1 MGVSGNSVR
10 WGLWGTGR
18 ISHHVAQ
25 DLRLVPGACISL
37 VGGRRLD
44 AAQQLAAQHP
54 GAVAIDSLERLIAS
68 SEVDAVYIAT
78 PDGQHRDDALAVLA
92 AGKPVLCEK
101 PLASSLAD
109 VQALVDAAERGKV
122 FLMEAMWTRF
132 LPAIVEIKRRVTA
145 GEIGDV
151 KFMQGSFAYS
161 DVQADARRGHAPY
174 PSLAQSMLYDRGIY
188 LIALAQH
195 LHKGDVVRANAR
207 CMEWGERSLCQFD
220 LQLDRG
226 ALLAGVCGNASELAN
241 TFEIVGT
248 RGTIS
253 IPAPFFKAHGFTLN
267 SLQETPAAAAVSR
280 NDSSAASWV
289 AQAKQLKRQL
299 QPLPAALRAARRA
312 PFNFPGNGYQFQ
324 FAEVARCL
332 AAGRT
337 QSEVMSWADSL
348 ALARALARTS
358 DATQWISRA

>member
-1 MGVSGNSVR
+1 MGLSGNNVR

-25 DLRLVPGACISL
+25 DLRLVPGARVSV

-54 GAVAIDSLERLIAS
+54 GAVAVDSLERLIAS

-78 PDGQHRDDALAVLA
+78 PDGRHRDDALAVLA
-92 AGKPVLCEK
+92 AGKAVLCEK

-109 VQALVDAAERGKV
+109 VQAMVDAAERGKV

-132 LPAIVEIKRRVTA
+132 LPAIAEVKRRVA
-145 GEIGDV
+145 AGDIGEIR
-151 KFMQGSFAYS
+151 FMQGSFCY
-161 DVQADARRGHAPY
+161 ADARRGHAPY
-174 PSLAQSMLYDRGIY
+174 PSLAQSMLYDRGVY

-195 LHKGDVVRANAR
+195 LHPGDVVRASTR
-207 CMEWGERSLCQFD
+207 CLEWDERSLCQFD

-241 TFEIVGT
+241 SSRSSARAARSRF
-248 RGTIS
+248 
-253 IPAPFFKAHGFTLN
+253 PARSSRRMRFTLRT
-267 SLQETPAAAAVSR
+267 LHRTHRPRPVCRATTAAPRPGSR
-280 NDSSAASWV
+280 RPSGSSGSCS
-289 AQAKQLKRQL
+289 R
-299 QPLPAALRAARRA
+299 LPSALRAARSTR
-312 PFNFPGNGYQFQ
+312 FNFPGNGYQFQ

-337 QSEVMSWADSL
+337 QSELMSWADSL
-348 ALARALARTS
+348 ALARALERIS

>member
-1 MGVSGNSVR
+1 MGMNEGLR

-25 DLRLVPGACISL
+25 DLRRVPGARISV
-37 VGGRRLD
+37 VGGRRLA
-44 AAQQLAAQHP
+44 AAQQLAALHP
-54 GAVAIDSLERLIAS
+54 GAQAVDSLQSLIAH

-78 PDGQHRDDALAVLA
+78 PDGHHRDDALAALA

-109 VQALVDAAERGKV
+109 VQALVDAAERHNV

-132 LPAIVEIKRRVTA
+132 LPAIAEIKRRVDG
-145 GEIGDV
+145 GEIGPIR
-151 KFMQGSFAYS
+151 FMQGSFSY
-161 DVQADARRGHAPY
+161 ADARRGHAPY
-174 PSLAQSMLYDRGIY
+174 PSLAQSMLYDRGVY
-188 LIALAQH
+188 LIALAQY
-195 LHKGDVVRANAR
+195 LHPGEVVRAGTR
-207 CMEWGERSLCQFD
+207 CLEWDERALCQFD

-248 RGTIS
+248 HGTIS
-253 IPAPFFKAHGFTLN
+253 IPGPFFKAHGFTLRPLPN
-267 SLQETPAAAAVSR
+267 TAPADGMSR
-280 NDSSAASWV
+280 NDSSAAGWV
-289 AQAKQLKRQL
+289 AQAKRIKRQL
-299 QPLPAALRAARRA
+299 QPLTSALRAARSTA
-312 PFNFPGNGYQFQ
+312 FNFPGNGYQFQ

-337 QSEVMSWADSL
+337 QSDTMSWADSL

-358 DATQWISRA
+358 DATQWISRT

>member
-1 MGVSGNSVR
+1 MGTMNGNVR

-25 DLRLVPGACISL
+25 DLRLVPGARISV
-37 VGGRRLD
+37 VGGRRLA

-54 GAVAIDSLERLIAS
+54 GAVAVDSLERLIAS
-68 SEVDAVYIAT
+68 PEVDAVYIAT
-78 PDGQHRDDALAVLA
+78 PDGQHRDDVLAVLA

-109 VQALVDAAERGKV
+109 VQAMVDAAERGKV

-132 LPAIVEIKRRVTA
+132 LPAIAEVKRRVAA
-145 GEIGDV
+145 GEIGDI
-151 KFMQGSFAYS
+151 KFMQGSFCYG
-161 DVQADARRGHAPY
+161 DARRGHAPY
-174 PSLAQSMLYDRGIY
+174 PSLAQSMVYDRGVY

-195 LHKGDVVRANAR
+195 LHPSDVVSASTR
-207 CMEWGERSLCQFD
+207 CLEWDERRSLCQFD
-220 LQLDRG
+220 LHLDRG
-226 ALLAGVCGNASELAN
+226 ALLSGVCGNASELAN

-253 IPAPFFKAHGFTLN
+253 IPGPFFKAHAFTLRA
-267 SLQETPAAAAVSR
+267 QQDTPAAAGVSR
-280 NDSSAASWV
+280 NDSSAASWI
-289 AQAKQLKRQL
+289 AQAKRLKRQL
-299 QPLPAALRAARRA
+299 QPGPGALRAALSA

-324 FAEVARCL
+324 FAEAARCL
-332 AAGRT
+332 ATGRT

-358 DATQWISRA
+358 DATQWISRP

>member
-1 MGVSGNSVR
+1 MGVNGNSVR

-25 DLRLVPGACISL
+25 DLRLVPGARISV
-37 VGGRRLD
+37 VGGRRLA
-44 AAQQLAAQHP
+44 AAQQLAAQHA
-54 GAVAIDSLERLIAS
+54 GAVAVDSLDRLIAS

-78 PDGQHRDDALAVLA
+78 PDGRHRDDALAAIA
-92 AGKPVLCEK
+92 AGKAVLCEK

-109 VQALVDAAERGKV
+109 VQAMVDAAERAKV

-132 LPAIVEIKRRVTA
+132 LPAIAEVKRRIE
-145 GEIGDV
+145 GGDIGQIR
-151 KFMQGSFAYS
+151 FMQGSFCY
-161 DVQADARRGHAPY
+161 ADARRSHAPY
-174 PSLAQSMLYDRGIY
+174 PSLAQSMLYDRGVY

-195 LHKGDVVRANAR
+195 LHPGDVVRANTR
-207 CMEWGERSLCQFD
+207 CLEWDEQRSLCQFD

-241 TFEIVGT
+241 SFEIVGT

-253 IPAPFFKAHGFTLN
+253 IPGPFFKAHGFTLRPASN
-267 SLQETPAAAAVSR
+267 APAAAAVSR
-280 NDSSAASWV
+280 NDSSAASWI
-289 AQAKQLKRQL
+289 AQAKRLKRQL
-299 QPLPAALRAARRA
+299 QPLPSALHTARSNA
-312 PFNFPGNGYQFQ
+312 FNFPGNGYQFQ

-337 QSEVMSWADSL
+337 QSELMSWADSL

>member
-1 MGVSGNSVR
+1 MGAMSNNSVR

-25 DLRLVPGACISL
+25 DLHLAPGACISV

-54 GAVAIDSLERLIAS
+54 GAVAVDSLDRLLAS
-68 SEVDAVYIAT
+68 NDVDAVYIAT
-78 PDGQHRDDALAVLA
+78 PDGQHRNDALAA
-92 AGKPVLCEK
+92 IHAGKAVLCEK

-109 VQALVDAAERGKV
+109 AQAMVEAAERAKV

-132 LPAIVEIKRRVTA
+132 LPVIVEIKRRVEA
-145 GEIGDV
+145 GDIGDIR
-151 KFMQGSFAYS
+151 FMQGSFSY
-161 DVQADARRGHAPY
+161 ADARRGHAPY
-174 PSLAQSMLYDRGIY
+174 PSMAQSMLYDRGVY

-195 LHKGDVVRANAR
+195 LHKSDIVRANTR
-207 CMEWGERSLCQFD
+207 CIEWADRSLCQFD

-226 ALLAGVCGNASELAN
+226 ALLTGVCGNASELAN
-241 TFEIVGT
+241 NFEIVGT

-253 IPAPFFKAHGFTLN
+253 IPGPFFKAHDFTLRP
-267 SLQETPAAAAVSR
+267 LADTPPAAGVSR
-280 NDSSAASWV
+280 SDSSAAVWI
-289 AQAKQLKRQL
+289 AQAKRIKRQL
-299 QPLPAALRAARRA
+299 QTLPNALRSARSS

-337 QSEVMSWADSL
+337 QSDVMSWADSL
-348 ALARALARTS
+348 ALARALARAS
-358 DATQWISRA
+358 DATQWISQA

>member
-1 MGVSGNSVR
+1 MGKMNGNSVR

-18 ISHHVAQ
+18 ISHHVVQ
-25 DLRLVPGACISL
+25 DLRLVPGARISV
-37 VGGRRLD
+37 VGGRRLA

-54 GAVAIDSLERLIAS
+54 GAVAVDSLDRLLAS
-68 SEVDAVYIAT
+68 NDVDAVYIAT
-78 PDGQHRDDALAVLA
+78 PDGQHRDDALAALA
-92 AGKPVLCEK
+92 AGKAVLCEK

-109 VQALVDAAERGKV
+109 VQAMVDAAERGKV

-132 LPAIVEIKRRVTA
+132 LPAIVEIKRRVSA
-145 GEIGDV
+145 GDIGDIR
-151 KFMQGSFAYS
+151 FMQGSFSY
-161 DVQADARRGHAPY
+161 ADARRGHAPY
-174 PSLAQSMLYDRGIY
+174 PSLAQSMLYDRGVY

-195 LHKGDVVRANAR
+195 LHQGDVVRANTR
-207 CMEWGERSLCQFD
+207 CMAWGERSLCQFD

-241 TFEIVGT
+241 SFEIVGT

-253 IPAPFFKAHGFTLN
+253 IPGPFFKAHGFTLRPAPDA
-267 SLQETPAAAAVSR
+267 TAAAGVSR
-280 NDSSAASWV
+280 HDSSAASWI
-289 AQAKQLKRQL
+289 AQAKRLKRQL
-299 QPLPAALRAARRA
+299 QPLPHALRTARSA

-337 QSEVMSWADSL
+337 QSDVMSWADSL

-358 DATQWISRA
+358 DATQWISQT

>member
-1 MGVSGNSVR
+1 MGLSGNNVR

-25 DLRLVPGACISL
+25 DLRLVPGARISV
-37 VGGRRLD
+37 VGGRRLA
-44 AAQQLAAQHP
+44 AAQQLAGQHP
-54 GAVAIDSLERLIAS
+54 GAVAVDSLERLIAS
-68 SEVDAVYIAT
+68 SDVDAVYIAT
-78 PDGQHRDDALAVLA
+78 PDGQHRDDALAVIA

-109 VQALVDAAERGKV
+109 VQAMVDAAERGKV

-132 LPAIVEIKRRVTA
+132 LPAIAEVKRRIE
-145 GEIGDV
+145 GGDIGQIR
-151 KFMQGSFAYS
+151 FMQGSFCY
-161 DVQADARRGHAPY
+161 ADARRGHAPY
-174 PSLAQSMLYDRGIY
+174 PSLAQSMLYDRGVY
-188 LIALAQH
+188 LIAMAQH
-195 LHKGDVVRANAR
+195 LHKGDVVCASTR

-226 ALLAGVCGNASELAN
+226 AMLAGVCGNASELAN
-241 TFEIVGT
+241 AFEIVGT

-253 IPAPFFKAHGFTLN
+253 IAAPFFKAHGFTLR
-267 SLQETPAAAAVSR
+267 PAANASPAAAVSR

-289 AQAKQLKRQL
+289 AQAKRLKRQL
-299 QPLPAALRAARRA
+299 QPLPGALRAARRA
-312 PFNFPGNGYQFQ
+312 PFNFLGNGYQFQ

-337 QSEVMSWADSL
+337 QSDIMSWADSL

-358 DATQWISRA
+358 DATQWILQP

>member
-1 MGVSGNSVR
+1 MGLNSSNSVR

-25 DLRLVPGACISL
+25 DLRLVAGASISV
-37 VGGRRLD
+37 VGARRLD
-44 AAQQLAAQHP
+44 AAQQLAARHP
-54 GAVAIDSLERLIAS
+54 GAQAVDSLERLLAS
-68 SEVDAVYIAT
+68 NEVDAVYIAT
-78 PDGQHRDDALAVLA
+78 PDGRHRDDALAAIA
-92 AGKPVLCEK
+92 AGKAVLCEK
-101 PLASSLAD
+101 PLASSLSD
-109 VQALVDAAERGKV
+109 VQALVDAAERNKI

-132 LPAIVEIKRRVTA
+132 LPAIAEVKRCVTT
-145 GEIGDV
+145 GDIGDIH
-151 KFMQGSFAYS
+151 FMQGSFSY
-161 DVQADARRGHAPY
+161 ADARRGHAPY

-195 LHKGDVVRANAR
+195 LHPGDVVRANTR

-220 LQLDRG
+220 LHLDRG

-241 TFEIVGT
+241 NFEIVGT

-253 IPAPFFKAHGFTLN
+253 IPGPFFKAHGFTLN
-267 SLQETPAAAAVSR
+267 RLQDTPATAAVSR

-289 AQAKQLKRQL
+289 AGAKRLKRQL
-299 QPLPAALRAARRA
+299 QPLSSALRGARSA

-337 QSEVMSWADSL
+337 QSDVMSWADSL
-348 ALARALARTS
+348 ALARALARAS
-358 DATQWISRA
+358 DATQWISQP

>member
-1 MGVSGNSVR
+1 MGTMNGAVR

-25 DLRLVPGACISL
+25 DLRLVPGARISV
-37 VGGRRLD
+37 VGGRRLA

-54 GAVAIDSLERLIAS
+54 GAVAVDSLERLIAS

-78 PDGQHRDDALAVLA
+78 PDGRHRDDALMAIA

-101 PLASSLAD
+101 PLAASLAD
-109 VQALVDAAERGKV
+109 VQALVEAAERGKV

-132 LPAIVEIKRRVTA
+132 LPAIAEVKRRIDA
-145 GEIGDV
+145 GDIGQIR
-151 KFMQGSFAYS
+151 FMQGSFGY
-161 DVQADARRGHAPY
+161 ADARRGHAPY
-174 PSLAQSMLYDRGIY
+174 PSLAQSMLYDRGVY
-188 LIALAQH
+188 LIALAQY
-195 LHKGDVVRANAR
+195 LHAGEVVRASTR
-207 CMEWGERSLCQFD
+207 CMQWDELSLCQFD
-220 LQLDRG
+220 LQLDGG

-241 TFEIVGT
+241 SFEIVGT

-253 IPAPFFKAHGFTLN
+253 IPGPFFKTHGFTLRPLPEP
-267 SLQETPAAAAVSR
+267 SAPAGLSR
-280 NDSSAASWV
+280 HDSSAASWV

-299 QPLPAALRAARRA
+299 QPLPSALRAARSS

-337 QSEVMSWADSL
+337 QSELMSWADSL

-358 DATQWISRA
+358 DATQWISRP

>member
-1 MGVSGNSVR
+1 MGMSGAVR

-25 DLRLVPGACISL
+25 DLRLVPGASISI
-37 VGGRRLD
+37 VGGRRLA

-54 GAVAIDSLERLIAS
+54 GAVAVDSLDRLIAS

-78 PDGQHRDDALAVLA
+78 PDGQHREDALAVLA

-101 PLASSLAD
+101 PLAASLAD
-109 VQALVDAAERGKV
+109 VQALIEAAERGKV

-132 LPAIVEIKRRVTA
+132 LPAIVEIKRRVEA
-145 GEIGDV
+145 GDIGQIR
-151 KFMQGSFAYS
+151 FMQGSFGY
-161 DVQADARRGHAPY
+161 ADARRSHAPY
-174 PSLAQSMLYDRGIY
+174 PSLAQSMLYDRGVY

-195 LHKGDVVRANAR
+195 LHPGEVVRANTR
-207 CMEWGERSLCQFD
+207 CMEWDGRSLCQFD
-220 LQLDRG
+220 LHLDRG

-241 TFEIVGT
+241 AFEIVGT

-253 IPAPFFKAHGFTLN
+253 IPGPFFKAHGFTLRP
-267 SLQETPAAAAVSR
+267 LPQTTAADGISR
-280 NDSSAASWV
+280 HDSSAASWV
-289 AQAKQLKRQL
+289 AQAKRLKRQL
-299 QPLPAALRAARRA
+299 QPLPGALRAARSTSL
-312 PFNFPGNGYQFQ
+312 NFPGNGYQFQ

-332 AAGRT
+332 AASRT
-337 QSEVMSWADSL
+337 QSDVMSWADSL

-358 DATQWISRA
+358 DATQWMSQP

>member
-1 MGVSGNSVR
+1 MGVNGNNNVR

-18 ISHHVAQ
+18 ITHHVAQ
-25 DLRLVPGACISL
+25 DLHLVPSASISV
-37 VGGRRLD
+37 VGGRRLA

-54 GAVAIDSLERLIAS
+54 GAVAVDSLQRLIAS

-78 PDGQHRDDALAVLA
+78 PDACHRDDALAALA

-109 VQALVDAAERGKV
+109 VQALVEAAERSNV

-132 LPAIVEIKRRVTA
+132 LPAIAEVKRRID
-145 GEIGDV
+145 GGDIGDV
-151 KFMQGSFAYS
+151 KFMHGSFCY
-161 DVQADARRGHAPY
+161 ADARRGHAPY
-174 PSLAQSMLYDRGIY
+174 PSLAQSMLYDRGVY

-195 LHKGDVVRANAR
+195 LHKSDVVRADTR

-226 ALLAGVCGNASELAN
+226 ALLAGVCGNASELGN
-241 TFEIVGT
+241 DFEIVGT

-253 IPAPFFKAHGFTLN
+253 IPGPFFKAHRFTL
-267 SLQETPAAAAVSR
+267 QPMPDTPAAAGVSR
-280 NDSSAASWV
+280 HDSSAAPWV
-289 AQAKQLKRQL
+289 AQAKRFKRQW
-299 QPLPAALRAARRA
+299 QPLPGAWRAARSTA
-312 PFNFPGNGYQFQ
+312 FNFPGNGYQFQ

-337 QSEVMSWADSL
+337 QSDVMSWANSL

>member
-1 MGVSGNSVR
+1 MGAMNGSVR

-25 DLRLVPGACISL
+25 DLRLVAGASISV
-37 VGGRRLD
+37 VGGRRLP

-54 GAVAIDSLERLIAS
+54 GAVAVDSLDRLIAS

-78 PDGQHRDDALAVLA
+78 PDGQHHDDALAVLA

-109 VQALVDAAERGKV
+109 VRAMVEAAERGKV

-132 LPAIVEIKRRVTA
+132 LPAIAEIKRRVD
-145 GEIGDV
+145 GGDIGQIR
-151 KFMQGSFAYS
+151 FMQGSFGY
-161 DVQADARRGHAPY
+161 ADARRGHAPY
-174 PSLAQSMLYDRGIY
+174 PSLAQSMLYDRGVY
-188 LIALAQH
+188 LIALAQY
-195 LHKGDVVRANAR
+195 LHRGDVVRAGTR
-207 CMEWGERSLCQFD
+207 CMEWNGSALCQFD

-241 TFEIVGT
+241 SFEIVGT

-253 IPAPFFKAHGFTLN
+253 IPGQFFKAHGFMLRPLPQPTVADGL
-267 SLQETPAAAAVSR
+267 SR
-280 NDSSAASWV
+280 HDSSAASWV

-299 QPLPAALRAARRA
+299 QPLSSALRAARST
-312 PFNFPGNGYQFQ
+312 PFNFSGNGYQFQ

-337 QSEVMSWADSL
+337 QSDIMSWADSL

-358 DATQWISRA
+358 DATQWISQS

>member
-1 MGVSGNSVR
+1 MNGTVR

-25 DLRLVPGACISL
+25 VLRLVPGASISV
-37 VGGRRLD
+37 VGGRRLA

-54 GAVAIDSLERLIAS
+54 GAVAVDSLDRLIAS

-101 PLASSLAD
+101 PLASTLAD
-109 VQALVDAAERGKV
+109 VQALVEAAERGKV

-132 LPAIVEIKRRVTA
+132 LPAIVEIKRRVDA
-145 GEIGDV
+145 GEIGQIR
-151 KFMQGSFAYS
+151 FMQGSFGY
-161 DVQADARRGHAPY
+161 ADARRGHAPY
-174 PSLAQSMLYDRGIY
+174 PSLAQSMLYDRGVY

-195 LHKGDVVRANAR
+195 LHPGEVVRASTR
-207 CMEWGERSLCQFD
+207 CMQWDGSALCQFD

-226 ALLAGVCGNASELAN
+226 ALLTGVCGNASELAN
-241 TFEIVGT
+241 AFEIVGT
-248 RGTIS
+248 HGAIS
-253 IPAPFFKAHGFTLN
+253 IPGPFFKAHGFTLRQ
-267 SLQETPAAAAVSR
+267 LAQAPAADGVSR
-280 NDSSAASWV
+280 HDSSGASWV
-289 AQAKQLKRQL
+289 AQAKRLKRQL
-299 QPLPAALRAARRA
+299 QPLPSALRAARST

-337 QSEVMSWADSL
+337 QSDVMGWADSL

-358 DATQWISRA
+358 DATQWMSQP

>member
-1 MGVSGNSVR
+1 MGTMNGGVR

-25 DLRLVPGACISL
+25 DLRLVPGARISV
-37 VGGRRLD
+37 VGGRRLA

-54 GAVAIDSLERLIAS
+54 GAQAVDSLDRLIAS

-78 PDGQHRDDALAVLA
+78 PDGQHRDDALAALA

-101 PLASSLAD
+101 PLAASLAD
-109 VQALVDAAERGKV
+109 VQALIEAAERGKV

-132 LPAIVEIKRRVTA
+132 LPAIAEIKRRVVA
-145 GEIGDV
+145 GDIGQIR
-151 KFMQGSFAYS
+151 FMQGIFGY
-161 DVQADARRGHAPY
+161 ADARRDHVPY
-174 PSLAQSMLYDRGIY
+174 PSLAQSMLYDRGVY
-188 LIALAQH
+188 LIGLAQH
-195 LHKGDVVRANAR
+195 LHPGEVVRANTR
-207 CMEWGERSLCQFD
+207 CMEWDGRSLCQFD
-220 LQLDRG
+220 LHLDRG
-226 ALLAGVCGNASELAN
+226 ALLAGVCGNAGELAN

-253 IPAPFFKAHGFTLN
+253 IPGPFFKAHGFTLRHLPQPTAAD
-267 SLQETPAAAAVSR
+267 SLSR
-280 NDSSAASWV
+280 HDSSAASWV

-299 QPLPAALRAARRA
+299 QPLPSALRAARSA
-312 PFNFPGNGYQFQ
+312 SFNFPGNGYQFQ

-337 QSEVMSWADSL
+337 QSELMSWADSL

-358 DATQWISRA
+358 DATQWISQP

>member
-1 MGVSGNSVR
+1 MGTMNNNVR

-18 ISHHVAQ
+18 ITHHVAQ
-25 DLRLVPGACISL
+25 DLRLVPGASIRV
-37 VGGRRLD
+37 VGGRRLA
-44 AAQQLAAQHP
+44 AAQQLAALHP
-54 GAVAIDSLERLIAS
+54 GAVAVDSLERLIAS

-92 AGKPVLCEK
+92 AGKPVVCEK

-132 LPAIVEIKRRVTA
+132 LPAIGDIKRRVDG
-145 GEIGDV
+145 GEIGQIR
-151 KFMQGSFAYS
+151 FMQGSFGY
-161 DVQADARRGHAPY
+161 ADSRRGHAPY

-188 LIALAQH
+188 LIALALH
-195 LHKGDVVRANAR
+195 LHPGEVVRANTR
-207 CMEWGERSLCQFD
+207 CMEWDSRSLCQFD
-220 LQLDRG
+220 LQLDRS

-241 TFEIVGT
+241 SFEIVGT

-253 IPAPFFKAHGFTLN
+253 IPGPFFKAHGFTLHQ
-267 SLQETPAAAAVSR
+267 LPDTPAAAHVSSH
-280 NDSSAASWV
+280 DSNAASWI
-289 AQAKQLKRQL
+289 AQAKRLKRQL
-299 QPLPAALRAARRA
+299 QPLPSALRAARST

-337 QSEVMSWADSL
+337 QSGVMSWADSL

>member
-1 MGVSGNSVR
+1 MGVNGSDSVR

-18 ISHHVAQ
+18 ITHHVAQ
-25 DLRLVPGACISL
+25 DLRLVPGAGISV
-37 VGGRRLD
+37 VGGRRLA

-54 GAVAIDSLERLIAS
+54 GAVAVDSLERLIAS

-78 PDGQHRDDALAVLA
+78 PDGRHRDDALAVIA

-132 LPAIVEIKRRVTA
+132 LPAIVDVKRRVAT
-145 GEIGDV
+145 GEIGEIR
-151 KFMQGSFAYS
+151 FMQGSFSY
-161 DVQADARRGHAPY
+161 ADARRGHAPY
-174 PSLAQSMLYDRGIY
+174 PSLAQSMLYDRGVY

-195 LHKGDVVRANAR
+195 LHQGDVVRANAR
-207 CMEWGERSLCQFD
+207 CIEWGERSLCQFD

-226 ALLAGVCGNASELAN
+226 ALLAGVCGNASELPN
-241 TFEIVGT
+241 NFEIVGT

-267 SLQETPAAAAVSR
+267 SLQETLAAAAVSR

-299 QPLPAALRAARRA
+299 QPLPAALRAARSTS
-312 PFNFPGNGYQFQ
+312 FNFPGNGYQFQ

-337 QSEVMSWADSL
+337 QSDVMSWADSL

>member
-1 MGVSGNSVR
+1 MGMSGGVR

-25 DLRLVPGACISL
+25 DLRLVPGARISV
-37 VGGRRLD
+37 VGGRRLA

-54 GAVAIDSLERLIAS
+54 GAQAVDSLDRLIAS

-78 PDGQHRDDALAVLA
+78 PDGQHRDDALAALA

-109 VQALVDAAERGKV
+109 VQALIEAAERGKV

-132 LPAIVEIKRRVTA
+132 LPAIAEIKRRVVA
-145 GEIGDV
+145 GDIGQIR
-151 KFMQGSFAYS
+151 FMQGSFGY
-161 DVQADARRGHAPY
+161 ADARRGHAPY
-174 PSLAQSMLYDRGIY
+174 PSLAQSMLYDRGVY

-195 LHKGDVVRANAR
+195 LHPGEVVRANTR
-207 CMEWGERSLCQFD
+207 CMEWDGRSLCQFD
-220 LQLDRG
+220 LHLDRG
-226 ALLAGVCGNASELAN
+226 ALLAGVCGNAGELAN

-253 IPAPFFKAHGFTLN
+253 IPGPFFKAHAFTLRP
-267 SLQETPAAAAVSR
+267 QPETPAAAGVSR
-280 NDSSAASWV
+280 HDGSAASWV
-289 AQAKQLKRQL
+289 AQAKRLKRQL
-299 QPLPAALRAARRA
+299 QPLPSALRAARSA
-312 PFNFPGNGYQFQ
+312 SFNFPGNGYQFQ

-337 QSEVMSWADSL
+337 QSDVMSWADSL
-348 ALARALARTS
+348 ALARALARVS
-358 DATQWISRA
+358 DATQWISQP